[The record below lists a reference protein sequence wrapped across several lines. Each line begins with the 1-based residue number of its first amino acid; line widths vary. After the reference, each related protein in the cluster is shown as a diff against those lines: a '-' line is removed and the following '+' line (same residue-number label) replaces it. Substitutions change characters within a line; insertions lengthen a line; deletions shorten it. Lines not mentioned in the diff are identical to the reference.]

1 MGSMRRSY
9 GQYCGIAR
17 SLDVVGDRWALLLV
31 RELLYLG
38 PRRFRDLRAALP
50 GLAPNLLTRRLRE
63 LERAG
68 VVARSQLPD
77 PARVP
82 VYRLTRRGSAL
93 EPVLRALLQWGRP
106 LLEDPRGQAPL
117 RVALPVMALGAL
129 FRPEDAADVAAVFE
143 LRVEG
148 QVFQAVVADGR
159 LELLVGGQRPP
170 DAVATVDAATLAD
183 VAAGRTEALDAL
195 AAGTLR
201 LEGEPDALAAFV
213 RIFGHNPD
221 LRLPG

>member
-1 MGSMRRSY
+1 MSRSY

-17 SLDVVGDRWALLLV
+17 SLDVMGDRWALLLA

-68 VVARSQLPD
+68 VVARAELPD

-82 VYRLTRRGSAL
+82 VYRLTRRGRSL
-93 EPVLRALLQWGRP
+93 EPVLHALHQWGRP
-106 LLEDPRGQAPL
+106 LLDDPRGHSDL
-117 RVALPVMALGAL
+117 RVALPVMALRAV
-129 FRPEDAADVAAVFE
+129 FRPEDAEGVESVFE
-143 LRVEG
+143 FRVEG
-148 QVFQAVVADGR
+148 QSFQALVADGHM
-159 LELLVGGQRPP
+159 ELLVGSQHPP
-170 DAVATVDAATLAD
+170 DVVATADTVTVAD
-183 VAAGRTEALDAL
+183 VAAGRTAALDAL

-201 LEGEPDALAAFV
+201 LEGEPDALSGFV
-213 RIFGHNPD
+213 RIFGHNPA
-221 LRLPG
+221 LRQRD